1 MPQKL
6 TNCIN
11 SKGFYLPSRIRACQ
25 ELGFI
30 QSAPSQG
37 VKVGLLD
44 NLEQRLDRI
53 VNGSFS
59 KAFKSEVQPVELGA
73 ALQQEIDNRA
83 DAITGQTVVPN
94 IFIIEL
100 GQVDHERLTPY
111 FETLSVEL
119 GTLADSYASEQRYT
133 TIDSSHVTFE
143 LDQALETGV
152 FRIRSTA
159 AKRPAD
165 VFAPS
170 TVGRNESPQ
179 VPLATFTAEATP
191 YLTSITGEEFKIS
204 KSVTNI
210 GRGIEADI
218 QIDDTS
224 VSRLHCAIVLGSEVL
239 IRDLGSTNGT
249 VVDGVRASETVLRD
263 GSIIKIGNI
272 TLTYMSK

>member
-1 MPQKL
+1 M
-6 TNCIN
+6 
-11 SKGFYLPSRIRACQ
+11 
-25 ELGFI
+25 
-30 QSAPSQG
+30 
-37 VKVGLLD
+37 GLLD

-83 DAITGQTVVPN
+83 DTISGQTVVPN

-100 GQVDHERLTPY
+100 GSVDHERLQTY
-111 FETLSVEL
+111 FETLSAEL
-119 GTLADSYASEQRYT
+119 GTLADAYSSEQRYT
-133 TIDSSHVTFE
+133 TVDAAHVTFD
-143 LDQALETGV
+143 LDSELETGV

-159 AKRPAD
+159 AKRPVDAIPAALVTQD
-165 VFAPS
+165 A
-170 TVGRNESPQ
+170 TPQ
-179 VPLATFTAEATP
+179 VPLTAFTPEATP
-191 YLTSITGEEFKIS
+191 YLTSITGEEFKITQ
-204 KSVTNI
+204 SVTNI

-224 VSRLHCAIVLGSEVL
+224 VSRLHCAIVLGSDVL
-239 IRDLGSTNGT
+239 VRDLGSTNGL
-249 VVDGVRASETVLRD
+249 VVDGTRTTEALLRD

>member
-1 MPQKL
+1 M
-6 TNCIN
+6 
-11 SKGFYLPSRIRACQ
+11 
-25 ELGFI
+25 
-30 QSAPSQG
+30 
-37 VKVGLLD
+37 GLLD

-83 DAITGQTVVPN
+83 DTITGQTVVPN

-100 GQVDHERLTPY
+100 GSVDHDRLQTY
-111 FETLSVEL
+111 FETLSAEL
-119 GTLADSYASEQRYT
+119 GTLADAYSSEQRYT
-133 TIDSSHVTFE
+133 TVDAAHVTFD
-143 LDQALETGV
+143 LDSELETGV

-159 AKRPAD
+159 AKRPVDAIPAALVAQD
-165 VFAPS
+165 A
-170 TVGRNESPQ
+170 TPQ
-179 VPLATFTAEATP
+179 VPLTAFTPEATP
-191 YLTSITGEEFKIS
+191 YLTSITGEEFKITQ
-204 KSVTNI
+204 SVTNI

-224 VSRLHCAIVLGSEVL
+224 VSRLHCAIVLGSDVL
-239 IRDLGSTNGT
+239 VRDLGSTNGL
-249 VVDGVRASETVLRD
+249 VVDGTRTTEALLRD

>member
-1 MPQKL
+1 M
-6 TNCIN
+6 
-11 SKGFYLPSRIRACQ
+11 
-25 ELGFI
+25 
-30 QSAPSQG
+30 
-37 VKVGLLD
+37 GLLD

-83 DAITGQTVVPN
+83 DTITGQTVVPN
-94 IFIIEL
+94 IFIVEL
-100 GQVDHERLTPY
+100 GPVDHERLAAY

-119 GTLADSYASEQRYT
+119 GALADAYSTEQRYT
-133 TIDSSHVTFE
+133 TVDAAHISFDLDSE
-143 LDQALETGV
+143 LETGV

-165 VFAPS
+165 ALSASLVAQDA
-170 TVGRNESPQ
+170 TPQ
-179 VPLATFTAEATP
+179 VPMAAFTPVATP
-191 YLTSITGEEFKIS
+191 YLTSITGEEFKITQ
-204 KSVTNI
+204 SVTNI
-210 GRGIEADI
+210 GRGVEADI

-249 VVDGVRASETVLRD
+249 VVDGTKATESILHD

>member
-1 MPQKL
+1 M
-6 TNCIN
+6 
-11 SKGFYLPSRIRACQ
+11 
-25 ELGFI
+25 
-30 QSAPSQG
+30 
-37 VKVGLLD
+37 GLLD

-83 DAITGQTVVPN
+83 DTITGQTVVPN

-100 GQVDHERLTPY
+100 GPVDHERLATY

-119 GTLADSYASEQRYT
+119 GTLADAYSSEQRYT
-133 TIDSSHVTFE
+133 TVDLAHISFD
-143 LDQALETGV
+143 LDAELETGV

-165 VFAPS
+165 VVAAS
-170 TVGRNESPQ
+170 LVAQNATPQ
-179 VPLATFTAEATP
+179 VPLTSFTPEATP
-191 YLTSITGEEFKIS
+191 YLTSITGEEFKIT

-210 GRGIEADI
+210 GRGVEADI

-224 VSRLHCAIVLGSEVL
+224 VSRLHCAIVLGSEV
-239 IRDLGSTNGT
+239 IVRDLGSTNGT
-249 VVDGVRASETVLRD
+249 VVDGDRASESVLRD

>member
-1 MPQKL
+1 M
-6 TNCIN
+6 
-11 SKGFYLPSRIRACQ
+11 
-25 ELGFI
+25 
-30 QSAPSQG
+30 
-37 VKVGLLD
+37 GLLD

-83 DAITGQTVVPN
+83 DTITGQTVVPN

-100 GQVDHERLTPY
+100 GSVDHERLETY

-119 GTLADSYASEQRYT
+119 GALADAYSSEQRYT
-133 TIDSSHVTFE
+133 TVDSAHISFD
-143 LDQALETGV
+143 LDSELETGV

-165 VFAPS
+165 VIAAS
-170 TVGRNESPQ
+170 LVAQDVTPQ
-179 VPLATFTAEATP
+179 VPLTSFTPEETP
-191 YLTSITGEEFKIS
+191 YLTSITGEEFKIT

-210 GRGIEADI
+210 GRGVEADI

-239 IRDLGSTNGT
+239 VRDLGSTNGT
-249 VVDGVRASETVLRD
+249 VVDGARATESILRD
-263 GSIIKIGNI
+263 GSIIKVGNI

>member
-1 MPQKL
+1 M
-6 TNCIN
+6 
-11 SKGFYLPSRIRACQ
+11 
-25 ELGFI
+25 
-30 QSAPSQG
+30 
-37 VKVGLLD
+37 GLLD

-83 DAITGQTVVPN
+83 DTITGQTVVPN

-100 GQVDHERLTPY
+100 GSVDHERLETY

-119 GTLADSYASEQRYT
+119 GTLADAYSSERRYT
-133 TIDSSHVTFE
+133 TVDSAHISFD
-143 LDQALETGV
+143 LDSELETGV

-165 VFAPS
+165 VIAAS
-170 TVGRNESPQ
+170 LVAQDATPQ
-179 VPLATFTAEATP
+179 VPLTSFTPEATP
-191 YLTSITGEEFKIS
+191 YLTSITGEEFKIT

-210 GRGIEADI
+210 GRGVEADI

-239 IRDLGSTNGT
+239 VRDLGSTNGT
-249 VVDGVRASETVLRD
+249 VVDGARATESILRD
-263 GSIIKIGNI
+263 GSIIKVGNI

>member
-1 MPQKL
+1 M
-6 TNCIN
+6 
-11 SKGFYLPSRIRACQ
+11 
-25 ELGFI
+25 
-30 QSAPSQG
+30 
-37 VKVGLLD
+37 GLLD

-83 DAITGQTVVPN
+83 DTITGQTVVPN

-100 GQVDHERLTPY
+100 GSVDHERLETY

-119 GTLADSYASEQRYT
+119 GALADAYSSEQRYT
-133 TIDSSHVTFE
+133 TVDSAHISFD
-143 LDQALETGV
+143 LDSELETGV

-165 VFAPS
+165 VIAAS
-170 TVGRNESPQ
+170 LVAQDVTPQ
-179 VPLATFTAEATP
+179 VPLTSFITEATP
-191 YLTSITGEEFKIS
+191 YLTSITGEEFKIT

-210 GRGIEADI
+210 GRGVEADI

-239 IRDLGSTNGT
+239 VRDLGSTNGT
-249 VVDGVRASETVLRD
+249 VVDGARATESVLRD
-263 GSIIKIGNI
+263 GSIIKVGNI

>member
-1 MPQKL
+1 M
-6 TNCIN
+6 
-11 SKGFYLPSRIRACQ
+11 
-25 ELGFI
+25 
-30 QSAPSQG
+30 
-37 VKVGLLD
+37 GLLD

-83 DAITGQTVVPN
+83 DTLTGQTVVPN

-100 GQVDHERLTPY
+100 GSVDHERLETY

-119 GTLADSYASEQRYT
+119 GNLADAYSSEQRYT
-133 TIDSSHVTFE
+133 TVDSAHISFD
-143 LDQALETGV
+143 LDSELETGV

-165 VFAPS
+165 VIAAS
-170 TVGRNESPQ
+170 LVAQDATPQ
-179 VPLATFTAEATP
+179 VPLTSFTPEATP
-191 YLTSITGEEFKIS
+191 YLTSITGEEFKIT

-210 GRGIEADI
+210 GRGVEADI

-239 IRDLGSTNGT
+239 VRDLGSTNGT
-249 VVDGVRASETVLRD
+249 VVDGARATESILRD
-263 GSIIKIGNI
+263 GSIIKVGNI

>member
-1 MPQKL
+1 M
-6 TNCIN
+6 
-11 SKGFYLPSRIRACQ
+11 
-25 ELGFI
+25 
-30 QSAPSQG
+30 
-37 VKVGLLD
+37 GLLD

-83 DAITGQTVVPN
+83 DTITGQTVVPN

-100 GQVDHERLTPY
+100 GPVDHERLATY
-111 FETLSVEL
+111 FETLAAEL
-119 GTLADSYASEQRYT
+119 GTLADAYSLEQRYT
-133 TIDSSHVTFE
+133 TVDAAHISFD
-143 LDQALETGV
+143 LDAELETGV

-165 VFAPS
+165 TNPPTSVAQDA
-170 TVGRNESPQ
+170 TPQ
-179 VPLATFTAEATP
+179 VPLTSFTPEATP
-191 YLTSITGEEFKIS
+191 YLTSITGEEFKITQ
-204 KSVTNI
+204 SVTNI
-210 GRGIEADI
+210 GRGVEADI

-224 VSRLHCAIVLGSEVL
+224 VSRLHCVIVLGSDVL
-239 IRDLGSTNGT
+239 VRDLGSTNGT
-249 VVDGVRASETVLRD
+249 VVDGTRTAEALLRD

>member
-1 MPQKL
+1 M
-6 TNCIN
+6 
-11 SKGFYLPSRIRACQ
+11 
-25 ELGFI
+25 
-30 QSAPSQG
+30 
-37 VKVGLLD
+37 GLLD

-83 DAITGQTVVPN
+83 DTINGQTVVPN

-100 GQVDHERLTPY
+100 GPVDHERLSPY
-111 FETLSVEL
+111 LDTLSSEL
-119 GTLADSYASEQRYT
+119 GTLADSYSSEQRYT
-133 TIDSSHVTFE
+133 VIDAAHITFA
-143 LDQALETGV
+143 LDQELETGV

-159 AKRPAD
+159 AKRPQIAD
-165 VFAPS
+165 LPS
-170 TVGRNESPQ
+170 SINQDSTPQ
-179 VPLATFTAEATP
+179 MPKAAFVSEASP
-191 YLTSITGEEFKIS
+191 YLTSVTGEEFKIT

-210 GRGIEADI
+210 GRGTEADI

-224 VSRLHCAIVLGSEVL
+224 VSRLHCSIILGSDVL
-239 IRDLGSTNGT
+239 IRDLESTNGT
-249 VVDGVRASETVLRD
+249 VVDGVRSNESLLRD

>member
-1 MPQKL
+1 M
-6 TNCIN
+6 
-11 SKGFYLPSRIRACQ
+11 
-25 ELGFI
+25 
-30 QSAPSQG
+30 
-37 VKVGLLD
+37 GLLD

-83 DAITGQTVVPN
+83 DTITGQTVVPN

-100 GQVDHERLTPY
+100 GSVDHERLETY

-119 GTLADSYASEQRYT
+119 GALADAYSSEQRYT
-133 TIDSSHVTFE
+133 TVDSAHISFD
-143 LDQALETGV
+143 LDSELETGV

-165 VFAPS
+165 VIAAS
-170 TVGRNESPQ
+170 LVAQDVTPQ
-179 VPLATFTAEATP
+179 VPLTSFTPEATP
-191 YLTSITGEEFKIS
+191 YLTSITGEDFKIT

-210 GRGIEADI
+210 GRGVEADI

-239 IRDLGSTNGT
+239 VRDLGSTNGT
-249 VVDGVRASETVLRD
+249 VVDGARATESILRD
-263 GSIIKIGNI
+263 GSIIKVGNI

>member
-1 MPQKL
+1 M
-6 TNCIN
+6 
-11 SKGFYLPSRIRACQ
+11 
-25 ELGFI
+25 
-30 QSAPSQG
+30 
-37 VKVGLLD
+37 GLLD

-83 DAITGQTVVPN
+83 DTITGQTVVPN

-100 GQVDHERLTPY
+100 GSVDHERLETY

-119 GTLADSYASEQRYT
+119 GALADAYSSEQRYT
-133 TIDSSHVTFE
+133 TVDSAHISFD
-143 LDQALETGV
+143 LDSELETGV

-159 AKRPAD
+159 AKRPDD
-165 VFAPS
+165 VIAAS
-170 TVGRNESPQ
+170 LVAQDATPQ
-179 VPLATFTAEATP
+179 VPLTSFTPEATP
-191 YLTSITGEEFKIS
+191 YLTSITGEEFKIT

-210 GRGIEADI
+210 GRGVEADI

-239 IRDLGSTNGT
+239 VRDLGSTNGT
-249 VVDGVRASETVLRD
+249 VVDGARATESILRD
-263 GSIIKIGNI
+263 GSIIKVGNI

>member
-1 MPQKL
+1 M
-6 TNCIN
+6 
-11 SKGFYLPSRIRACQ
+11 
-25 ELGFI
+25 
-30 QSAPSQG
+30 
-37 VKVGLLD
+37 GLLD

-83 DAITGQTVVPN
+83 DTITGQTVVPN

-100 GQVDHERLTPY
+100 GSVDHERLQTY
-111 FETLSVEL
+111 FETLSAEL
-119 GTLADSYASEQRYT
+119 GTLADAYSSEQRYT
-133 TIDSSHVTFE
+133 TVDAAHVTFD
-143 LDQALETGV
+143 LDSELETGV

-159 AKRPAD
+159 AKRPVDAIPATLVTQD
-165 VFAPS
+165 A
-170 TVGRNESPQ
+170 TPQ
-179 VPLATFTAEATP
+179 VPLTAFTPEATP
-191 YLTSITGEEFKIS
+191 YLTSITGEEFKITQ
-204 KSVTNI
+204 SVTNI

-224 VSRLHCAIVLGSEVL
+224 VSRLHCAIVLGSDVL
-239 IRDLGSTNGT
+239 VRDLGSTNGL
-249 VVDGVRASETVLRD
+249 VVDGTRTTEALLRD

>member
-1 MPQKL
+1 M
-6 TNCIN
+6 
-11 SKGFYLPSRIRACQ
+11 
-25 ELGFI
+25 
-30 QSAPSQG
+30 
-37 VKVGLLD
+37 GLLD

-83 DAITGQTVVPN
+83 DTITGQTVVPN

-100 GQVDHERLTPY
+100 GSVDHERLETY

-119 GTLADSYASEQRYT
+119 GTLADAYSSEQRYT
-133 TIDSSHVTFE
+133 TVDSAHISFD
-143 LDQALETGV
+143 LDPELETGV

-165 VFAPS
+165 VIAAS
-170 TVGRNESPQ
+170 LVAQDVTPQ
-179 VPLATFTAEATP
+179 VPLTSFIPEATP
-191 YLTSITGEEFKIS
+191 YLTSITGEEFKIT

-210 GRGIEADI
+210 GRGVEADI

-239 IRDLGSTNGT
+239 VRDLGSTNGT
-249 VVDGVRASETVLRD
+249 VVDGARATESILRD
-263 GSIIKIGNI
+263 GSIIKVGNI

>member
-1 MPQKL
+1 M
-6 TNCIN
+6 
-11 SKGFYLPSRIRACQ
+11 
-25 ELGFI
+25 
-30 QSAPSQG
+30 
-37 VKVGLLD
+37 GLLG
-44 NLEQRLDRI
+44 NLEQRLDQI

-83 DAITGQTVVPN
+83 DTITGQTVVPN

-100 GQVDHERLTPY
+100 GSVDHDRLETY

-119 GTLADSYASEQRYT
+119 GTLADAYSSEQRYT
-133 TIDSSHVTFE
+133 TVDSAHISFD
-143 LDQALETGV
+143 LDPQLETGV

-165 VFAPS
+165 VVAAS
-170 TVGRNESPQ
+170 LVAKDVTPQ
-179 VPLATFTAEATP
+179 VPLTSFTPEATP
-191 YLTSITGEEFKIS
+191 YLTSITGEEFKITQ
-204 KSVTNI
+204 SVTNI
-210 GRGIEADI
+210 GRGVEADI

-239 IRDLGSTNGT
+239 VRDLGSTNGT
-249 VVDGVRASETVLRD
+249 VVDGARATESILRD